1 MGRRF
6 KSAHQLQ
13 KKAAIS
19 GVKNAVARF
28 FIEGG
33 IQIVSGMLTGAA
45 SYLVG
50 AAIKGE
56 EISFKNCMKAVL
68 IGGLTSAIMF
78 CGSKLL
84 KAIGNKFAKN
94 KDSAIP
100 TETKTPRNDGVTNED
115 PLANARKIGK
125 EGEDI
130 ASLYGKGE
138 GRVHYTG
145 KISGKSRIS
154 DGSILN
160 GDNSILQEVKNVKY
174 QGYTKQ
180 IKDYVA
186 QLDVPMNVNKQDVS
200 FKVLELFVR
209 KNGGTKISKA
219 LMEIINSGKI
229 ILREVL

>member
-13 KKAAIS
+13 KKSAIS

-33 IQIVSGMLTGAA
+33 IQVVSGMLTGAA

-145 KISGKSRIS
+145 KISGKLRIS
-154 DGSILN
+154 DGSVVN
-160 GDNSILQEVKNVKY
+160 GKTGVLQEVKNVKY

-180 IKDYVA
+180 MKDYVA
-186 QLDVPMNVNKQDVS
+186 QLSQETYVNGK
-200 FKVLELFVR
+200 KVIFTNLELFVR
-209 KNGGTKISKA
+209 KNGGTRLSEPLKKMIRD
-219 LMEIINSGKI
+219 GYI
-229 ILREVL
+229 ILKEVL